1 MATVYLAAVPARL
14 TRERHQVKLGVV
26 RLVNEGQTFS
36 VTRGDSSCAYPKR
49 VLLDT
54 GAQPV
59 MLGRRLANELGFV
72 PHDLDPCPFTIAT
85 SLGGTEQ
92 PAGLTKEP
100 LRLQFKV
107 GADSYTYVAVR
118 CVVTN
123 ATTYDIFWGNRHCT
137 LLALVMT
144 VGRRKH
150 GSSQGGHSEM
160 ATKRAYQLASA
171 TWQAW

>member
-1 MATVYLAAVPARL
+1 MASVYLAGVPARSA
-14 TRERHQVKLGVV
+14 RERHQVKPGVV
-26 RLVNEGQTFS
+26 RLVNEGQTFF
-36 VTRGDSSCAYPKR
+36 VTRGDSTHVYPKR

-59 MLGRRLANELGFV
+59 MLGRRLANELGLG

-85 SLGGTEQ
+85 SFGGTEQ

-118 CVVTN
+118 CVVTS
-123 ATTYDIFWGNRHCT
+123 AITYDI
-137 LLALVMT
+137 LLGQQALYQLVSVMT

-150 GSSQGGHSEM
+150 GSGQGGHLEM
-160 ATKRAYQLASA
+160 ATRRAYQLASA